1 MNAPAKM
8 GASLVNLDRAA
19 AVLYLSGSHRGCVTG
34 DAALACLSRLA
45 DFAARQALSKTSS
58 PRPVNERRRFIAA
71 SCPAT
76 DAALITDKCASVNK
90 TFKDH
95 GGCNA

>member
-1 MNAPAKM
+1 MNAPAKT
-8 GASLVNLDRAA
+8 GAGLVNLDRAA

-58 PRPVNERRRFIAA
+58 SRPVNERRRFIAA

-76 DAALITDKCASVNK
+76 GAALITDRRASVNK

-95 GGCNA
+95 GGCND